1 MAAKE
6 FIIEKVGN
14 DFLFTSEGKR
24 EIVLADKI
32 EQRVG
37 RAVGALGVFED
48 MGPVVF
54 QVENCMEKDYKE
66 KFPEVPDE
74 MMEKKAAYIKFH
86 PPKDEDTINILHF
99 KDGKISRLEIIGE
112 NAERVFEALN
122 MKRQTMSGVPCI
134 ITGEDPDILKS
145 LGNLKHKLLDVSDES
160 ISEWCRQCYM
170 PLQGEK
176 YIS

>member
-54 QVENCMEKDYKE
+54 RVENCMEKDYKE

-74 MMEKKAAYIKFH
+74 MME
-86 PPKDEDTINILHF
+86 
-99 KDGKISRLEIIGE
+99 
-112 NAERVFEALN
+112 
-122 MKRQTMSGVPCI
+122 
-134 ITGEDPDILKS
+134 
-145 LGNLKHKLLDVSDES
+145 
-160 ISEWCRQCYM
+160 
-170 PLQGEK
+170 
-176 YIS
+176 

>member
-86 PPKDEDTINILHF
+86 DWKVRIF
-99 KDGKISRLEIIGE
+99 YK
-112 NAERVFEALN
+112 
-122 MKRQTMSGVPCI
+122 
-134 ITGEDPDILKS
+134 
-145 LGNLKHKLLDVSDES
+145 
-160 ISEWCRQCYM
+160 
-170 PLQGEK
+170 
-176 YIS
+176 